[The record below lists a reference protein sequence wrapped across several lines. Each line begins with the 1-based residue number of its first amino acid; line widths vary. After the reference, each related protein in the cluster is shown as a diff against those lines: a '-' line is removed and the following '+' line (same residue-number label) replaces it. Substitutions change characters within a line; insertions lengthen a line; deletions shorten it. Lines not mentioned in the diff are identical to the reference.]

1 MNLTSYH
8 AKYFAHE
15 LTRKR
20 SADDLDKLT
29 ASLQDARV
37 DMNPHQ
43 VEAALFAFKSPL
55 SNGALLADEVGLG
68 KTIEAGII
76 LSQKWAERKRR
87 LLIIAPANLRKQW
100 NQELQDKFYLPSVIL
115 ESKSFNQLK
124 KKKVKNP
131 FENDSIVICSY
142 QFAHTKKKFVQEV
155 LWDLVIIDEAH
166 RLRNV
171 YKPENKIANA
181 IKKSLERSKKV
192 LLTATPLQNSLMEL
206 YGLVSVIDPFTFGD
220 IGSYRAQFS
229 RLNTQD
235 AFDQLKARLAPVCIR
250 TLRRQVLEYIR
261 YTNRI
266 AMVEEFYPFP
276 EEEELYNEVSDYLKS
291 DHLYALPT
299 SIRPLIMLI
308 MRKLLASST
317 FAIQGTLEKLVKRL
331 NAILASQPALV
342 ADSFDFTDNFESQ
355 DEYQDEMGADNED
368 EQPEEEFSPF
378 ELKLIQAERDSLQ
391 SMINLAKSI
400 NDNSKGLKLLTAL
413 EKGFEKLE
421 ELGANKKAIIFT
433 ESRRT
438 QQYLTRILEE
448 NGYDGEL
455 VLFNGTNNDANSQL
469 IYMQWYE
476 KYKDTDRI
484 TGSLAADT
492 RQALVDYFRDK
503 ATIMIATEAAAEGI
517 NLQFC
522 SLVVNY
528 DLPWNPQR
536 IEQRIGRCHRY
547 GQNHDVVVINFLNKS
562 NAADQRVYQL
572 LDQKF
577 KLFSG
582 VFGASDEVLGSIES
596 GVDFEQRIAAIY
608 QECRKTEEIQEA
620 FDKLQEELADDI
632 IENMVTSR
640 QKLLENFDDE
650 VAQKLRINHD
660 LGIKRLNQF
669 EQWLWD
675 ITRYHLAGFG
685 EFDASADSFKLNKNP
700 FPGDGIS
707 TGKYQLLRQ
716 SDEHRK
722 SETEIA
728 DDTRIYRI
736 GHPLAKNIIDASK
749 SAVLPTREVVFD
761 YSNSGKNISVLEAL
775 KGSEGWMQISLLRI
789 ESFEDEEYLL
799 FSAFS
804 DQGKA
809 LEAEVCKMFFTVG
822 GHEESICAVP
832 ESVDDELAEMIALEK
847 QKVEENTQRRNAGFY
862 EVEYD
867 KLENW
872 VDDMKLSLEKEIK
885 DIDAEIKLRKA
896 EARKIFEL
904 DKKVAAQRA
913 VKTLEKKRS
922 EKRKQL
928 YEAQDEIEAKRDTLL
943 DEIEARMQQKIS
955 EEKLFV
961 IRWKMV

>member
-1 MNLTSYH
+1 MELTSFH

-29 ASLQDARV
+29 ASLQDAKV

-43 VEAALFAFKSPL
+43 VEAALFAFKTPL

-76 LSQKWAERKRR
+76 LSQKWAERNRK

-100 NQELQDKFYLPSVIL
+100 SQELLDKFYLPSIIL
-115 ESKSFNQLK
+115 DSKSFNQLK
-124 KKKVKNP
+124 KQKVKNP
-131 FENDSIVICSY
+131 FENESIVICSY
-142 QFAHTKKKFVQEV
+142 QFANSKTKFLQKVI
-155 LWDLVIIDEAH
+155 WDLVIIDEAH

-171 YKPENKIANA
+171 YKPDNKIANA
-181 IKKSLERSKKV
+181 IKKSLESRKKV
-192 LLTATPLQNSLMEL
+192 LLTATPLQNSLLEL
-206 YGLVSVIDPFTFGD
+206 YGLVSIIDPYIFGD
-220 IGSYRAQFS
+220 IGSYRAQFA
-229 RLNTQD
+229 RLGTQD
-235 AFDQLKARLAPVCIR
+235 NFDQLKARLVPVCIR

-266 AMVEEFYPFP
+266 AMVEEFHPFP
-276 EEEELYNEVSDYLKS
+276 LEDKLYEQVSEYLQI

-331 NAILASQPALV
+331 NAILQSQPVAL
-342 ADSFDFTDNFESQ
+342 AASLDFSENFEAQ
-355 DEYQDEMGADNED
+355 DEYQEETGNSNTETETNE
-368 EQPEEEFSPF
+368 ELLSPDDLAGI
-378 ELKLIQAERDSLQ
+378 EAERNLIQ

-400 NDNSKGLKLLTAL
+400 NENSKGQKLLTAL
-413 EKGFEKLE
+413 EKGFEKLDE
-421 ELGANKKAIIFT
+421 IGANKKAIIFT

-438 QQYLTRILEE
+438 QQYLTRLLEL
-448 NGYDGEL
+448 NGYDGKL
-455 VLFNGTNNDANSQL
+455 VLFNGTNSDANSHL
-469 IYMQWYE
+469 IYMQWYD
-476 KYKDTDRI
+476 KHKDTDQV
-484 TGSLAADT
+484 TGSVAADT

-547 GQNHDVVVINFLNKS
+547 GQKHDVVVINFLNKS

-608 QECRKTEEIQEA
+608 QECRMPEEIQEA

-632 IENMVTSR
+632 IDKMVTSR
-640 QKLLENFDDE
+640 QQLLENFDDE
-650 VAQKLRINHD
+650 VARKLRINHD
-660 LGIKRLNQF
+660 QGIKRLNQF
-669 EQWLWD
+669 EQWLWEL
-675 ITRYHLAGFG
+675 TRYYLADYG
-685 EFDASADSFKLNKNP
+685 EFDQSESFQLMKNP
-700 FPGDGIS
+700 FPENDIS
-707 TGKYQLLRQ
+707 TGKYKILRQ
-716 SDEHRK
+716 KEESRK
-722 SETEIA
+722 SETEVA

-736 GHPLAKNIIDASK
+736 GHPLAKNIIEACK
-749 SAVLPTREVVFD
+749 SAVLPPQEVIFD
-761 YSNSGKNISVLEAL
+761 YSNSDKNISVLENLIGA
-775 KGSEGWMQISLLRI
+775 EGWLQINLLSI
-789 ESFEDEEYLL
+789 ESFENEEHLL
-799 FSAFS
+799 FAAFT
-804 DQGKA
+804 DQGEPVEPDVCRQFFA
-809 LEAEVCKMFFTVG
+809 AGGWVDSPCNVSEA
-822 GHEESICAVP
+822 IQ
-832 ESVDDELAEMIALEK
+832 DELNEIIAREK
-847 QKVEENTQRRNAGFY
+847 HKVEENAQTRNAGFF

-867 KLENW
+867 KLEKW

-904 DKKVAAQRA
+904 EKKVAAQRS
-913 VKTLEKKRS
+913 VKMLEKKRS

-928 YEAQDEIEAKRDTLL
+928 YEAQDDIEAKRDGLL
-943 DEIEARMQQKIS
+943 DEIEARMHQKIS
-955 EEKLFV
+955 EERLFS
-961 IRWKMV
+961 IRWKIT